1 MLYAK
6 RFARWFVRDGSVRAQ
21 ELMQMAP
28 RQRGAD
34 ALVRAMQHAGV
45 RRLFTLSGNHIM
57 PVFDAALEAG
67 ITLVHT
73 RHEAAAVFMADAW
86 GRLTGEPGVALVTG
100 GPGHANAVGALYTA
114 AMAESPLVLLSGHAP
129 TAELG
134 MGAVQEMRQADI
146 AAPLCKLA
154 TTSARADDLARDFA
168 AAMRKARAGRRGPVH
183 LSLPTDCLDGDADLS
198 HVPPAEAFAADA
210 MALDAAAADAML
222 ARLAAARRP
231 LIVTGPALMTRTGRA
246 AALRLQEA
254 AGVPVIGMESP
265 RGLADASL
273 GGFARMLAQADCVLL
288 LGKRLD
294 YTLRYGRPPAL
305 AAGTTLLQIEA
316 EPDELERARRAT
328 GTPLAAQA
336 RAEPVAAAEML
347 ARRAQP
353 AASRAWCDEVLTAL
367 AERPAAWDTATATQ
381 AGRLHPLQA
390 LRPLQAVLDAH
401 PDSVLTMDGG
411 EFSQWAQ
418 ACLTA
423 PNRITNGP
431 AGAIGAGLPFCVAAR
446 LAQPEAPVI
455 ATMGDGTFGFHPA
468 EIDTAVRHRLPF
480 VCIVGNDA
488 RWNAEHQIQLREYG
502 ANRAGGCELL
512 PTRYDDV
519 ARAFGGHGE
528 YVTRPEEML
537 PAVRRAMATGLPA
550 VVNVALEGQPAPSIV
565 PMKTS

>member
-1 MLYAK
+1 M
-6 RFARWFVRDGSVRAQ
+6 ST
-21 ELMQMAP
+21 

-34 ALVRAMQHAGV
+34 ALVRAMQNAGA
-45 RRLFTLSGNHIM
+45 RHLFTLSGNHIM
-57 PVFDAALEAG
+57 SVFDAALEAG
-67 ITLVHT
+67 ITLVHA

-134 MGAVQEMRQADI
+134 MGAFQEMRQAEI

-168 AAMRKARAGRRGPVH
+168 TAMRAARSGRRGPVH
-183 LSLPTDCLDGDADLS
+183 LSLPSDCLDGDADLAQ
-198 HVPPAEAFAADA
+198 VPDADAFAAEG
-210 MALDAAAADAML
+210 MALDPDTADAML
-222 ARLAAARRP
+222 ARLGAARRP
-231 LIVTGPALMTRTGRA
+231 LIVTGPALMTRTGRT
-246 AALRLQEA
+246 AALRLQDA
-254 AGVPVIGMESP
+254 ARIPIVGMESP

-305 AAGTTLLQIEA
+305 AADCALLQIDA
-316 EPDELERARRAT
+316 EPDERGRARRSA
-328 GTPLAAQA
+328 GAQLVAQA
-336 RAEPVAAAEML
+336 HAEPLAAAEML
-347 ARRAQP
+347 ARRAEKKP
-353 AASRAWCDEVLTAL
+353 APTSAWHDEVLAAL
-367 AERPAAWDTATATQ
+367 AERPAAWDAATSSQ
-381 AGRLHPLQA
+381 PGRLHPLQA
-390 LRPLQAVLDAH
+390 LRPLQAVIDAH
-401 PDSVLTMDGG
+401 PDAVLIMDGG

-423 PNRITNGP
+423 PNRVTNGP

-446 LAQPEAPVI
+446 LAQPAAPVI

-468 EIDTAVRHRLPF
+468 EIDTAVRHRLAF

-488 RWNAEHQIQLREYG
+488 RWNAEYQIQLREYG

-512 PTRYDDV
+512 PTRYDNV
-519 ARAFGGHGE
+519 AIAFGGYGE
-528 YVTRPEEML
+528 HVTRADEIA
-537 PAVRRAMATGLPA
+537 PAVERAIASGLPA

-565 PMKTS
+565 PMRTA